1 MADITE
7 LKNIVRKGIVQSV
20 DKKKM
25 KARVKFGDKGDII
38 SGELHILIQKRH
50 IIHEPVEN
58 WVEDEANRIKK
69 DVTDVSINASYHNDE
84 VVRNPSPTVHQAWLA
99 YWLPEV
105 GDMVL
110 CLMIPDGDGEGYILG
125 GIK

>member
-1 MADITE
+1 M
-7 LKNIVRKGIVQSV
+7 
-20 DKKKM
+20 
-25 KARVKFGDKGDII
+25 
-38 SGELHILIQKRH
+38 
-50 IIHEPVEN
+50 
-58 WVEDEANRIKK
+58 
-69 DVTDVSINASYHNDE
+69 TDVSINASYHDDE
-84 VVRNPSPTVHQAWLA
+84 VVRNPSPSVHKAWLT

>member
-1 MADITE
+1 MADLTE

-25 KARVKFGDKGDII
+25 KARVKFGDKGGII
-38 SGELHILIQKRH
+38 SGELHILVRH
-50 IIHEPVEN
+50 RIVVPTKAEEQGDKTKPEEGHSHE
-58 WVEDEANRIKK
+58 
-69 DVTDVSINASYHNDE
+69 
-84 VVRNPSPTVHQAWLA
+84 A
-99 YWLPEV
+99 YITEWIPEI

-110 CLMIPDGDGEGYILG
+110 CLMIPDGDGEGYLLG